1 MIMIIEQ
8 TKEYP
13 NRMIYD
19 PINNSFSSS
28 DVESLAHRRH
38 FEYPYGWIKES
49 GTPPEPHCD
58 SILMDGG
65 TFELGEEINVKI
77 IGMFKR
83 NDGDHKYVVANVNRP
98 IEDLYELTAVEWDA
112 LKRLYP
118 RVDEGEGWFGY
129 SEASLCY
136 EQCDKAL

>member
-1 MIMIIEQ
+1 MIMVIEQ

-19 PINNSFSSS
+19 PINNSFTSS
-28 DVESLAHRRH
+28 DIESLAHLRH

-58 SILMDGG
+58 CILMDKGS
-65 TFELGEEINVKI
+65 FKLGEEINVKI

-83 NDGDHKYVVANVNRP
+83 NDGDHKYIVVKENRK
-98 IEDLYELTAVEWDA
+98 IEDFYELTPEELDA
-112 LKRLYP
+112 LKSFYLRI
-118 RVDEGEGWFGY
+118 DEGEGWFGH
-129 SEASLCY
+129 SEAGWCY
-136 EQCDKAL
+136 ENCERAL